1 MEPTGNATNSI
12 NDAIHEFLAN
22 GIMTTSIVVGGIFL
36 SANQEFGVKELA
48 VGAGADLVNRR
59 GIKINEDRARDV
71 FAAVRLGEEG
81 FERASVVVRFRH
93 LGIETTV
100 SLETML

>member
-1 MEPTGNATNSI
+1 M
-12 NDAIHEFLAN
+12 H
-22 GIMTTSIVVGGIFL
+22 
-36 SANQEFGVKELA
+36 
-48 VGAGADLVNRR
+48 R

>member
-1 MEPTGNATNSI
+1 M
-12 NDAIHEFLAN
+12 L
-22 GIMTTSIVVGGIFL
+22 IFHLILDSDL
-36 SANQEFGVKELA
+36 SATH
-48 VGAGADLVNRR
+48 RW
-59 GIKINEDRARDV
+59 IKIDEDRARYV
-71 FAAVRLGEEG
+71 FAAVRLGKEG